1 MLGKVTRDAL
11 LFWATIDPIGTV
23 ALFAAL
29 TALVLPGVLAV
40 TLLMMLVAGKILR
53 VLASHRSEVLVRVL
67 GMLLAALSVEL
78 VMQALGAERW
88 ARPGP

>member
-29 TALVLPGVLAV
+29 SALVLPGVLAV
-40 TLLMMLVAGKILR
+40 TLLMMLVAG
-53 VLASHRSEVLVRVL
+53 
-67 GMLLAALSVEL
+67 
-78 VMQALGAERW
+78 
-88 ARPGP
+88 